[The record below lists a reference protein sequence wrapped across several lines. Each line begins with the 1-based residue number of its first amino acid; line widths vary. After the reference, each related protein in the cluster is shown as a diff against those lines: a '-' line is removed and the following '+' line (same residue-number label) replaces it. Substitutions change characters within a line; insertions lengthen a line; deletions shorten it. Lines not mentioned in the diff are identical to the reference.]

1 MLKTKRLPKE
11 PEIFLQSFELAKLII
26 KSTSWF
32 PKPTRYVLGHKLE
45 EKSLQFLLLLN
56 RLVGP
61 SGIRF
66 QEGEGRRNL
75 LIQLSYHLDEF
86 RVLLRMARET
96 GAYSAGQYDDLNTR
110 TQSVGRQ
117 IGGMMREAKGKS
129 V

>member
-1 MLKTKRLPKE
+1 MAKTRRPPKE
-11 PEIFLQSFELAKLII
+11 PEIFLQSFELAKFIM

-66 QEGEGRRNL
+66 QVGEPRRQL
-75 LIQLSYHLDEF
+75 LVQLSYNLDEF

-96 GAYSAGQYDDLNTR
+96 GAYSAGQYEDLNQR

-117 IGGMMREAKGKS
+117 LGGMLREAKEKGS
-129 V
+129 

>member
-1 MLKTKRLPKE
+1 M
-11 PEIFLQSFELAKLII
+11 QSFELAKLIM

-66 QEGEGRRNL
+66 QAGEARRQIL
-75 LIQLSYHLDEF
+75 VQLSHNLDEF

-96 GAYSAGQYDDLNTR
+96 GAYSAGQYEEFNQR

-117 IGGMMREAKGKS
+117 LGGMLRESKEKS
-129 V
+129 

>member
-1 MLKTKRLPKE
+1 MRKAKSKPKE
-11 PEIFLQSFELAKLII
+11 PEVFLQSFELAKFVI

-75 LIQLSYHLDEF
+75 LIQLSYCLDEF

-96 GAYSAGQYDDLNTR
+96 GAYSAGQYEDLNSR
-110 TQSVGRQ
+110 TLSVGRQ
-117 IGGMMREAKGKS
+117 IGGMLRESKRPA
-129 V
+129 